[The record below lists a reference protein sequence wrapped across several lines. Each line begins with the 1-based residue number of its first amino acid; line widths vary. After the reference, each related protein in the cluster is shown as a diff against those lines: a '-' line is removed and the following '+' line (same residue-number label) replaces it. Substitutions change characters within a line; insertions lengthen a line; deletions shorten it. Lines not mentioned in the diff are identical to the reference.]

1 MRVQSA
7 PSCSNRHTGCALTGG
22 SGGGK
27 SQVPGP
33 GRLIPHIRVNRCSSV
48 VSNPRRA
55 EILRLLFRALRGFL
69 TLARCVNATWT
80 WLQTNILGSGL
91 VLDVEDP
98 TLSTTEFYRVR
109 AVIP

>member
-1 MRVQSA
+1 VF
-7 PSCSNRHTGCALTGG
+7 
-22 SGGGK
+22 
-27 SQVPGP
+27 
-33 GRLIPHIRVNRCSSV
+33 IRG
-48 VSNPRRA
+48 SNPRRA
-55 EILRLLFRALRGFL
+55 EILRLLIRAIRALRGFL